1 MRRQNEQQRYH
12 NGKVAGTI
20 VKATATIFSKF
31 RFKMLAHAGGSR
43 IKIVIANAGFI
54 SMVFIALILVAFVFY
69 NIAGLIGLGI
79 LALLALLLP
88 KSYSIPVEEVEY
100 DFNDGYRNGPEGYGY
115 YSGGYK
121 IDE

>member
-1 MRRQNEQQRYH
+1 MNNNAYH
-12 NGKVAGTI
+12 IGKVAGTI
-20 VKATATIFSKF
+20 IKATSTFCFKV
-31 RFKMLAHAGGSR
+31 RFKMLTYAGGSR
-43 IKIVIANAGFI
+43 IKIIIANAAFI
-54 SMVFIALILVAFVFY
+54 SIVFIALILAAIVFY

-100 DFNDGYRNGPEGYGY
+100 DFNDGYRDGPEGYGY